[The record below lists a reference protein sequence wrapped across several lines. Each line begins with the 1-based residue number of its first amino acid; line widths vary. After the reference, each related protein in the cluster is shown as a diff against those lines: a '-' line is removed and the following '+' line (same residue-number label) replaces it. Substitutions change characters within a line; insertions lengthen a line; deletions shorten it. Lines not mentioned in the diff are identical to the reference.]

1 MTAAVAVDLGK
12 TGCRAV
18 LWHGD
23 DGPTSDVHEVPGAPG
38 LAAENGVA
46 AARAAVRAAVLPL
59 LERERTPRLAA
70 VCVGAAGA
78 AAAPE
83 AARELAGLLLEDLP
97 ADEVAVASDAV
108 TAHAGALGGRTG
120 VVLAIGTGSVAIGIG
135 DDGSYARVDGW
146 GPWLGDEGS
155 GAWIGAAGLRAA
167 LRAHDGRGP
176 DTALL
181 SAAVARFGDPDR
193 LPTALGRDGNPART
207 AATFAPDVARA
218 AAAGD
223 DAASAIIRDAA
234 DALGD
239 AVLAAARRIGAAAT
253 PTGTASATPSD
264 TPAATPSGT
273 APDTPPAPLPV
284 TITGGLTGLG
294 EPLLGPLRSALDDS
308 SRPPHPRH
316 PHPRHPHPRPL
327 HLRPPL
333 GDPLDG
339 ARLLALDASAPHE
352 PHVARV
358 RRSTPF
364 PTVPTPPVTPPAVA

>member
-1 MTAAVAVDLGK
+1 MAVDLGK

-18 LWHGD
+18 LWEGGAAPAH
-23 DGPTSDVHEVPGAPG
+23 DVHEVPGAPG
-38 LAAENGVA
+38 LAAGNGVA
-46 AARAAVRAAVLPL
+46 LARAAVRAAVLPL
-59 LERERTPRLAA
+59 LERRPSLRLAA

-97 ADEVAVASDAV
+97 ADEVAVTSDAV

-135 DDGSYARVDGW
+135 DDGSYVRVDGW

-181 SAAVARFGDPDR
+181 SAAAARFGDPDR
-193 LPTALGRDGNPART
+193 LPSAVGGDGNPART
-207 AATFAPDVARA
+207 AASFAPDVARA
-218 AAAGD
+218 AAEGD
-223 DAASAIIRDAA
+223 AAASAIVRDAA
-234 DALGD
+234 TALGET
-239 AVLAAARRIGAAAT
+239 VLAAARRVG
-253 PTGTASATPSD
+253 GED
-264 TPAATPSGT
+264 T
-273 APDTPPAPLPV
+273 LPV

-294 EPLLGPLRSALDDS
+294 EPLLGPLRSALADS
-308 SRPPHPRH
+308 SRP
-316 PHPRHPHPRPL
+316 L
-327 HLRPPL
+327 HLQPPL
-333 GDPLDG
+333 GEPLDG

-358 RRSTPF
+358 RRSTSF

>member
-1 MTAAVAVDLGK
+1 MTTAVAVDLGK

-18 LWHGD
+18 LWTD
-23 DGPTSDVHEVPGAPG
+23 DGGHAPRVHEVPGAPG
-38 LAAENGVA
+38 LAAGDGVA
-46 AARAAVRAAVLPL
+46 TAHAAVRAAVLPL
-59 LERERTPRLAA
+59 LDREPSQRPSA

-83 AARELAGLLLEDLP
+83 AARALAGLLLEDL
-97 ADEVAVASDAV
+97 AANEVAVTSDAV

-176 DTALL
+176 GTALL
-181 SAAVARFGDPDR
+181 AAAVKRFGEPDR
-193 LPTALGRDGNPART
+193 LPSAVGRGGNPART
-207 AATFAPDVARA
+207 AASFAPDVAQA

-223 DAASAIIRDAA
+223 TTAKAILRSAAA
-234 DALGD
+234 ALGET
-239 AVLAAARRIGAAAT
+239 VLAAARRIG
-253 PTGTASATPSD
+253 TGGAH
-264 TPAATPSGT
+264 
-273 APDTPPAPLPV
+273 PV
-284 TITGGLTGLG
+284 TVTGGLTGLG
-294 EPLLGPLRSALDDS
+294 EPLLGPLRSALAGS
-308 SRPPHPRH
+308 PHPLD
-316 PHPRHPHPRPL
+316 P
-327 HLRPPL
+327 RPPL

-358 RRSTPF
+358 RRATLTAPN
-364 PTVPTPPVTPPAVA
+364 PPVTTSAVSQECACAN

>member
-18 LWHGD
+18 LWSGGQPAH
-23 DGPTSDVHEVPGAPG
+23 DVHEVPGAPG
-38 LAAENGVA
+38 LAADNGVA
-46 AARAAVRAAVLPL
+46 AARAAVSAAVLPL
-59 LERERTPRLAA
+59 LEQEPPQRLAT

-83 AARELAGLLLEDLP
+83 AARELATLLLDDLP
-97 ADEVAVASDAV
+97 TEEVAVTSDAV

-181 SAAVARFGDPDR
+181 AAAVERFGDPDR
-193 LPTALGRDGNPART
+193 MPSAVGRDGNPART
-207 AATFAPDVARA
+207 AASFAPDVARA

-223 DAASAIIRDAA
+223 AVASAIVRDAA
-234 DALGD
+234 AALGE
-239 AVLAAARRIGAAAT
+239 AVLTAARRIG
-253 PTGTASATPSD
+253 GGD
-264 TPAATPSGT
+264 T
-273 APDTPPAPLPV
+273 LPV
-284 TITGGLTGLG
+284 TVTGGLTGLG
-294 EPLLGPLRSALDDS
+294 EPLLGPLRTALTGS
-308 SRPPHPRH
+308 
-316 PHPRHPHPRPL
+316 PRPL

-352 PHVARV
+352 AHVARV
-358 RRSTPF
+358 RRTAPL
-364 PTVPTPPVTPPAVA
+364 PTVPTPPVTPAADA

>member
-18 LWHGD
+18 LWN
-23 DGPTSDVHEVPGAPG
+23 DGGPAQDVHKVAGAPG
-38 LAAENGVA
+38 LAADNGVA

-59 LERERTPRLAA
+59 LERESSNRLAA

-83 AARELAGLLLEDLP
+83 AARALAGLLLEDLP
-97 ADEVAVASDAV
+97 ADEIAVTSDAV
-108 TAHAGALGGRTG
+108 TAHAGALGGRMG

-181 SAAVARFGDPDR
+181 AAAVERFGDPDR
-193 LPTALGRDGNPART
+193 LPSAVGRDGNPART
-207 AATFAPDVARA
+207 AASFAPDVART

-223 DAASAIIRDAA
+223 AVASVIVQDAAT
-234 DALGD
+234 ALGE
-239 AVLAAARRIGAAAT
+239 AVITAARRIGGDA
-253 PTGTASATPSD
+253 
-264 TPAATPSGT
+264 
-273 APDTPPAPLPV
+273 LPV
-284 TITGGLTGLG
+284 TVTGGLTGLG
-294 EPLLGPLRSALDDS
+294 EPLLGPLRSALTGS
-308 SRPPHPRH
+308 
-316 PHPRHPHPRPL
+316 PRPL

-339 ARLLALDASAPHE
+339 ARLLALDASTPHE

-358 RRSTPF
+358 RRTTSV
-364 PTVPTPPVTPPAVA
+364 PTVPTPPVTPPAVS

>member
-18 LWHGD
+18 LWNGG
-23 DGPTSDVHEVPGAPG
+23 DGPTHDIHEVPGAPG

-59 LERERTPRLAA
+59 LEREHVTRLAA

-83 AARELAGLLLEDLP
+83 AARELATLLLEDLP
-97 ADEVAVASDAV
+97 ADEVAVTSDAV

-181 SAAVARFGDPDR
+181 TAAARFGDPDR

-207 AATFAPDVARA
+207 AAAFAPDVARA

-223 DAASAIIRDAA
+223 DVASAIVRDAA
-234 DALGD
+234 TALGD
-239 AVLAAARRIGAAAT
+239 AVLAAARRIG
-253 PTGTASATPSD
+253 GGD
-264 TPAATPSGT
+264 T
-273 APDTPPAPLPV
+273 LPV

-294 EPLLGPLRSALDDS
+294 EPLLGPLRSALDNS
-308 SRPPHPRH
+308 SQ
-316 PHPRHPHPRPL
+316 PL
-327 HLRPPL
+327 HPQPPL

-339 ARLLALDASAPHE
+339 ARLLALDTSAPHE

-364 PTVPTPPVTPPAVA
+364 PTVPTSPVTPPAVA

>member
-18 LWHGD
+18 LWMGGA
-23 DGPTSDVHEVPGAPG
+23 GPAHDVHEVPGAPG
-38 LAAENGVA
+38 LAADNGVA

-59 LERERTPRLAA
+59 LPLLQGEHGGRLDA

-78 AAAPE
+78 ATAPE
-83 AARELAGLLLEDLP
+83 AARALAGLLLEDLP
-97 ADEVAVASDAV
+97 ADEVAVTSDAV
-108 TAHAGALGGRTG
+108 TAHAGALGGRPG

-155 GAWIGAAGLRAA
+155 GSWIGAAGLRAA

-176 DTALL
+176 RTALL
-181 SAAVARFGDPDR
+181 AAAVERFGDPDR
-193 LPTALGRDGNPART
+193 LPSALGRDGNPART
-207 AATFAPDVARA
+207 AASFAPQVARA

-223 DAASAIIRDAA
+223 DAATTIVRDAA
-234 DALGD
+234 AALGE
-239 AVLAAARRIGAAAT
+239 AALTAARRIAGGDA
-253 PTGTASATPSD
+253 
-264 TPAATPSGT
+264 
-273 APDTPPAPLPV
+273 LPV

-294 EPLLGPLRSALDDS
+294 EPLTGPLTAALTGS
-308 SRPPHPRH
+308 S
-316 PHPRHPHPRPL
+316 RPL

-352 PHVARV
+352 PHVV
-358 RRSTPF
+358 RLRRTTAF
-364 PTVPTPPVTPPAVA
+364 PTVPTPPVTSPAVIQE